1 MWTDSA
7 LTSTAVCVRTQPALH
22 ACHCAN
28 LSVFKGTRCVH
39 SGQKSTIMRQTD
51 ATQSSQTRYS
61 RQCENHHCGKLT
73 ERCENHCGKLT
84 HHRENHHCGKL
95 AQHCEIVIMVN
106 WRNTVKIVIMVNWRN
121 TVEINVL
128 KWCSAMDS
136 FHCGKMAQRHSE
148 SDHCF
153 KLLQTHRE
161 NYRLQI
167 AQHSENHH
175 RGKLAQCSQNHHQS

>member
-51 ATQSSQTRYS
+51 ATQSSQTRDS
-61 RQCENHHCGKLT
+61 RQCENHHCGKLWRNT
-73 ERCENHCGKLT
+73 V
-84 HHRENHHCGKL
+84 
-95 AQHCEIVIMVN
+95 EIIIVVN

-128 KWCSAMDS
+128 KWRSAMDIY
-136 FHCGKMAQRHSE
+136 HCGKLAQRHSE
-148 SDHCF
+148 NDHCF
-153 KLLQTHRE
+153 KLLQHRE
-161 NYRLQI
+161 NYRVKMAQHSEI
-167 AQHSENHH
+167 HHRDKMAQHSEN
-175 RGKLAQCSQNHHQS
+175 RCGNLAQQSGNHCSRGAAQCN